1 VTAARFEQL
10 TLWADEPPD
19 EYLEALDEH
28 RAAAR
33 PAPPTDAP
41 PAAITRRPAWSR
53 RRRNYAPV
61 TDCPD
66 IATYRAA

>member
-1 VTAARFEQL
+1 MTAVRFEQP

-33 PAPPTDAP
+33 TAPNDAP

-53 RRRNYAPV
+53 RRRYRTIA
-61 TDCPD
+61 DCPD